1 MRPGTILGGMKT
13 EAAEAKHSIMLGM
26 NVCRKWC
33 PKGLLN
39 AKTVAANVPFTNHEK
54 YCSTHYMSGLLKNYI
69 WVLYLP
75 KVPLRGGNGKG
86 VKIGFGY
93 IGMTLQP
100 LTNIFVF
107 SNLLVVNVHLSEVS
121 LISM

>member
-1 MRPGTILGGMKT
+1 
-13 EAAEAKHSIMLGM
+13 
-26 NVCRKWC
+26 
-33 PKGLLN
+33 
-39 AKTVAANVPFTNHEK
+39 
-54 YCSTHYMSGLLKNYI
+54 MSGLLKNYI

-75 KVPLRGGNGKG
+75 KVPLRGGNGIG

-100 LTNIFVF
+100 LTNTFVF
-107 SNLLVVNVHLSEVS
+107 KNLLVVNVHLSEVS